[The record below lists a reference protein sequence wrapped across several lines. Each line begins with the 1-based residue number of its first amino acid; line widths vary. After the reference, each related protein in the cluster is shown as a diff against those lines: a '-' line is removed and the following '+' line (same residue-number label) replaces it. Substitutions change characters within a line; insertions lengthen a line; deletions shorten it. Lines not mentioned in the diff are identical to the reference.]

1 MLIDLGS
8 AATDLIPSVDKQ
20 VLFEEVSDHHRLV
33 EQTLVNTGIVHTPQ
47 TVIAKKSHLQGS
59 G

>member
-20 VLFEEVSDHHRLV
+20 VLLEEVSDHHRLV

-47 TVIAKKSHLQGS
+47 TAIAKKSHLQGS